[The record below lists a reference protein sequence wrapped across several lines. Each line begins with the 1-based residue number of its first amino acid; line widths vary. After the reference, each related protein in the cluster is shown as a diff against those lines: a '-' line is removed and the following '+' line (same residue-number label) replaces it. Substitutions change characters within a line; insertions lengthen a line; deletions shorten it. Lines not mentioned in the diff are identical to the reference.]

1 MAVAECLIRMRQ
13 ISSPENSG
21 AAIPRNSIPYRHECE
36 GDDVNAAIKF
46 EATQPRRP
54 SGRSR
59 SLARFSQGSSLEE
72 TLRNVEHGQKEWT
85 AQTLV
90 TSNFE
95 YHSTATTKLES
106 CRPRVEA
113 LPE

>member
-1 MAVAECLIRMRQ
+1 MIHHYGYRLQWLSVIRWMAVAECLIRMRQ

-21 AAIPRNSIPYRHECE
+21 AAIPRNSISYRHKCE

-59 SLARFSQGSSLEE
+59 SLAGFSQ
-72 TLRNVEHGQKEWT
+72 
-85 AQTLV
+85 
-90 TSNFE
+90 
-95 YHSTATTKLES
+95 
-106 CRPRVEA
+106 
-113 LPE
+113 